1 MVMDKMKVQDIERDE
16 IIKNWWMRIKASE
29 SLKKNYALSMVYFF
43 QFLEEKGIAIGG
55 SPKELRAY
63 AKRKVKEDVTEW
75 LDDIEGILAEFE
87 NWLIEKPKAFP
98 KSETPTKLAPTTI
111 AKHIAAMRSFF
122 GAYNIPMPK
131 GKGRREPQVLVEN
144 NHRLTKEIV
153 REAIKY
159 ADVREKAIILTM
171 MTSGMGDSEILNL
184 RIGDFIRGRGYDNP
198 SQIGDLDAW
207 INDEKRECEKA
218 IKEGNLD
225 HGITKFDVRRK
236 KTGTDYMTFI
246 TPEATLAIVDYL
258 AWRNRASG
266 YSEKHKGIGRIREEK
281 RKVRTPEDYLFIKKD
296 VPEYYLPPEVIEA
309 LKPQREEIEELKD
322 KRATKITVEK
332 VKEKREELGLKKY
345 PDDVRK
351 FDVKGIMGMFRQLAK
366 KAGIDTKF
374 GVYQLLRGHNLR
386 KLFYT
391 LLRNEGIDSFTLE
404 FWQGHKI
411 PKEQAAYFE
420 AIPEKMKK
428 IYAKYMHVLFIGEFE
443 TKVLAS
449 KEYAELKEEIEG
461 YKEALKKRNGEMA
474 KLMEEIEAVKARE
487 AEMKKEDTIESWLME
502 DPEIQQLLAQ
512 LKRKLKDKSGE
523 G

>member
-1 MVMDKMKVQDIERDE
+1 MVMNKMEVKDIERDE

-29 SLKKNYALSMVYFF
+29 SLKKGYARSMVYFF
-43 QFLEEKGIAIGG
+43 QFLEEKGIAIGRTPG
-55 SPKELRAY
+55 ELRTY
-63 AKRKVKEDVTEW
+63 AKRKVKEDATEW
-75 LDDIEGILAEFE
+75 LDDIEGTLAAFE
-87 NWLIEKPKAFP
+87 NWLNEKPKAFP
-98 KSETPTKLAPTTI
+98 KSETPMKLAPNTV
-111 AKHIAAMRSFF
+111 ARYIAAVRSFF

-171 MTSGMGDSEILNL
+171 MTSGMGDSEILNVTV
-184 RIGDFIRGRGYDNP
+184 GDFVRGRGYNP
-198 SQIGDLDAW
+198 DSISDLVSW
-207 INDEKRECEKA
+207 VNEEKRKCEEA
-218 IKEGNLD
+218 IGEGNLD
-225 HGITKFDVRRK
+225 FGITRFDVRRK
-236 KTGTDYMTFI
+236 KTQIDYMSFI
-246 TPEATLAIVDYL
+246 TPEGTLAILDYL

-266 YSEKHKGIGRIREEK
+266 YSDSHKGTGRIREEK
-281 RKVRTPEDYLFIKKD
+281 RKVRTPEDFLFIKKD
-296 VPEYYLPPEVIEA
+296 VPEYYLPPEVIQA
-309 LKPQREEIEELKD
+309 LKPPREEIKELKD
-322 KRATKITVEK
+322 KRATKITVDK
-332 VKEKREELGLKKY
+332 VKEKRKELSLKEY
-345 PDDVRK
+345 PDEVRK

-374 GVYQLLRGHNLR
+374 GVYQVLRGHNLR

-420 AIPEKMKK
+420 AIPEKLKA

-449 KEYAELKEEIEG
+449 KEYAELKEEIDG
-461 YKEALKKRNGEMA
+461 YKEALKNRNGEMA
-474 KLMEEIEAVKARE
+474 KLKEEIEAMKERKEKTEEE
-487 AEMKKEDTIESWLME
+487 ALEKITRLQKILEKKGI
-502 DPEIQQLLAQ
+502 I
-512 LKRKLKDKSGE
+512 
-523 G
+523 

>member
-1 MVMDKMKVQDIERDE
+1 MDKMEVKDIERDE

-29 SLKKNYALSMVYFF
+29 SLKKGYARSMVYFF
-43 QFLEEKGIAIGG
+43 QFLEEKGIAIGRTPG
-55 SPKELRAY
+55 ELRMY
-63 AKRKVKEDVTEW
+63 AKRKVKEDATEW
-75 LDDIEGILAEFE
+75 LDDIEGTLAGFE
-87 NWLIEKPKAFP
+87 NWLNEKPKAFP
-98 KSETPTKLAPTTI
+98 KSEIPMKLAPNTV
-111 AKHIAAMRSFF
+111 ARYIAAVRSFF

-171 MTSGMGDSEILNL
+171 MTSGMGDSEILNV
-184 RIGDFIRGRGYDNP
+184 RVGDFVRGRGYNP
-198 SQIGDLDAW
+198 DSISDLVSW
-207 INDEKRECEKA
+207 VNEEKRKCEEA

-225 HGITKFDVRRK
+225 YGITRFDVRRK
-236 KTGTDYMTFI
+236 KTQIDYMSFI
-246 TPEATLAIVDYL
+246 TPEGTLAILDYL

-266 YSEKHKGIGRIREEK
+266 YSDSHKGTGRIREEK
-281 RKVRTPEDYLFIKKD
+281 RKVRTSEDYLFIKKD
-296 VPEYYLPPEVIEA
+296 VPEYYLPPEVIQA
-309 LKPQREEIEELKD
+309 LKPPREEIKELKD
-322 KRATKITVEK
+322 KRATKITVDK
-332 VKEKREELGLKKY
+332 VKEKRKELSLKEY
-345 PDDVRK
+345 PDEVRK

-374 GVYQLLRGHNLR
+374 GVYQVLRGHNLR

-420 AIPEKMKK
+420 AIPEKMKG

-443 TKVLAS
+443 TKVLYS
-449 KEYAELKEEIEG
+449 KEAKEIREELEG
-461 YKEALKKRNGEMA
+461 YKEALKQRNGEIKELEGKMEAMEA
-474 KLMEEIEAVKARE
+474 KPLESFLETMQRDPVKKDAVI
-487 AEMKKEDTIESWLME
+487 KE
-502 DPEIQQLLAQ
+502 LAKE
-512 LKRKLKDKSGE
+512 LKRYFGLDE
-523 G
+523 GGKK